1 LCGTVIVAI
10 IRVGKLAA
18 TIRVVRKT
26 FFSLFSKKSCFLEVS
41 TMRKLVLIIVIIGRG
56 GIKRSCYWIERGKG
70 DASIVVWGEEQM
82 IEMTT
87 TLVTTIVTILRR
99 GNYERNN
106 VSNYK

>member
-1 LCGTVIVAI
+1 
-10 IRVGKLAA
+10 
-18 TIRVVRKT
+18 
-26 FFSLFSKKSCFLEVS
+26 
-41 TMRKLVLIIVIIGRG
+41 
-56 GIKRSCYWIERGKG
+56 
-70 DASIVVWGEEQM
+70 M